1 MLPNKTPDLECWH
14 RIVITRDLQD
24 LIEILSEKVEF
35 RSPFL
40 WEPYSGQETVSKILW
55 TVSEVFQDFTYHR
68 EILDVNR
75 WALEFSAMVRE
86 QPVKGIDLIEFDEN
100 GKISNFEVFVRP
112 LAWLRALGQEMARRL
127 GGRE

>member
-40 WEPYSGQETVSKILW
+40 WEPYAGRETVSEILR

-68 EILDVNR
+68 EILDGNR
-75 WALEFSAMVRE
+75 WALEFSAKVGD
-86 QPVKGIDLIEFDEN
+86 QPVKGIDLIEFDEQ
-100 GKISNFEVFVRP
+100 GQISSFDVFVRP
-112 LAWLRALGQEMARRL
+112 LAGLRSLGHEMARRL
-127 GGRE
+127 GGRS